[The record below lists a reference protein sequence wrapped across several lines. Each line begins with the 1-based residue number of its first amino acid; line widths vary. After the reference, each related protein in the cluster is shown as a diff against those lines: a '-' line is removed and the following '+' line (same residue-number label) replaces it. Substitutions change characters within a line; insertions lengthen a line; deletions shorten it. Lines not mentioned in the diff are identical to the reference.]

1 MHNPYKYGNTVEG
14 AVMRQLS
21 PYVVEAI
28 NNTGNHAIEFVSN
41 DDSFMEQVYYCQKRT
56 EYQVAL
62 FLHTNAGTGNNRGCN
77 VLTDTSNKD
86 GVKLGNALLS
96 RIAAET
102 PSEDGTVYSGL
113 QFPFINATPQ
123 LAFIIEVIYHDNAD
137 DARWMLSNIQTVA
150 NAIANA
156 IVDVYGGYSIGIQN
170 KVDDMPTPAELWNYV
185 DPDKKRNKYGF
196 SMSEIMFGTNGA
208 VFDVKT
214 ILSEKT
220 ISEAL
225 TVAGVEESQVPGI
238 AAAVADELRKRLE
251 S

>member
-1 MHNPYKYGNTVEG
+1 
-14 AVMRQLS
+14 MRQLS
-21 PYVVEAI
+21 PYVAEAI

-56 EYQVAL
+56 EYQVVL
-62 FLHTNAGTGNNRGCN
+62 FL
-77 VLTDTSNKD
+77 
-86 GVKLGNALLS
+86 ALLS
-96 RIAAET
+96 HIAAET
-102 PSEDGTVYSGL
+102 PSEDGTVYSGT

-156 IVDVYGGYSIGIQN
+156 IVDVYGGYSIGIQT

-185 DPDKKRNKYGF
+185 DPDKNRNKYGF

-225 TVAGVEESQVPGI
+225 TVAGVEESRVPGI